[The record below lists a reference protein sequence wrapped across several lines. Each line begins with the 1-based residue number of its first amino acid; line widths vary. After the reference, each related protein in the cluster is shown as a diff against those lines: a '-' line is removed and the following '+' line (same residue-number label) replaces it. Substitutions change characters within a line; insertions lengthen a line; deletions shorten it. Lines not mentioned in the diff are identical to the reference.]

1 MSGALRHRS
10 LCHLFCKL
18 HKKEFVIG
26 WFRSTSPDSH
36 SACMLPLHYND
47 FLIYAP
53 PSHIFVANFK
63 CVPLPIPKN
72 LYYALQPS
80 RITVIVFTMPIMTGL
95 CNWLLKTRYLYIPI
109 QTTHYWDSNWYVPL
123 QAQATVHLR
132 FFAHIRRTLPICFFG
147 ASVIILYDYFCL
159 SIWVMVWIIY
169 RHVNTSINLTKAG
182 GSSLLLLVLL
192 LEPRAIVAPTAAPNC
207 ILLPVLVYDANP
219 PLLNIL

>member
-1 MSGALRHRS
+1 M
-10 LCHLFCKL
+10 CPILFQYT
-18 HKKEFVIG
+18 EFVCQRVRPHTLKCIE
-26 WFRSTSPDSH
+26 
-36 SACMLPLHYND
+36 
-47 FLIYAP
+47 
-53 PSHIFVANFK
+53 PSHISVTLTAFVINFTCK
-63 CVPLPIPKN
+63 SV
-72 LYYALQPS
+72 S
-80 RITVIVFTMPIMTGL
+80 VSDL

-132 FFAHIRRTLPICFFG
+132 FFAHIRRTLPNLFFG

-169 RHVNTSINLTKAG
+169 RHVNTSINLAKAG

-192 LEPRAIVAPTAAPNC
+192 LEPRAIVAPTAVPNC

-219 PLLNIL
+219 PLLNIFSNLCNYVLLYFMNYFL